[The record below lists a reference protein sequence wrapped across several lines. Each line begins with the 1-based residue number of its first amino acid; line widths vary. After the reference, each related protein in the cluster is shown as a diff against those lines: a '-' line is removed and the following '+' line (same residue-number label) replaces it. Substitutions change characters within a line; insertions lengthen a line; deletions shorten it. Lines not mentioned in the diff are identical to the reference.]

1 MNDTMVIKAHSRNTK
16 GKNAAFSLRDKGLI
30 PAVLYGHN
38 FPPVTLTINAGELA
52 AMLKPVGHRTAEHAL
67 HKLSIEDRSDIP
79 TKDIM
84 IKEIQ
89 RDPITQKVLH
99 VDLYAVRMDEKII
112 VPVRVNVTGKAPG
125 VQKGGILQLILRE
138 IKIKCFPSDIPQA
151 FDVDV
156 SGLDIGQSLHIT
168 DMSIPAH
175 LEVHEEP
182 SATVVGV
189 IAPTVAKEEAP
200 APEEGAPTAAPET
213 EKAEKAEKKPGEK
226 KESA

>member
-1 MNDTMVIKAHSRNTK
+1 MNDTTVIKAQSRSEK

-38 FPPVTLTINAGELA
+38 FPPVTLTISAAELA
-52 AMLKPVGHRTAEHAL
+52 AMLKPVGHSAAEHAL

-89 RDPITQKVLH
+89 RDPITNKVLH

-112 VPVRVNVTGKAPG
+112 VPVRINVTGKAPG
-125 VQKGGILQLILRE
+125 VQKGGILQQMLRE
-138 IKIKCFPSDIPQA
+138 IKIKCFPSDIPQS

-156 SGLDIGQSLHIT
+156 SDLDIGQSIHIADIT
-168 DMSIPAH
+168 IPAH
-175 LEVHEEP
+175 LEVHEEL
-182 SATVVGV
+182 SAAVVGV
-189 IAPTVAKEEAP
+189 IAPTVVKEEAP
-200 APEEGAPTAAPET
+200 APEEGAPTPAPE
-213 EKAEKAEKKPGEK
+213 AEKKPGEK